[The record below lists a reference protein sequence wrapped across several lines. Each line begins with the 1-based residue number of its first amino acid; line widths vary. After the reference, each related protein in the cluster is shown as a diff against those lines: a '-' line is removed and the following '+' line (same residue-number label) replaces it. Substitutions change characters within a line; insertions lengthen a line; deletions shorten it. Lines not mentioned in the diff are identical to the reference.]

1 MLRHQPVLAKE
12 VFENFPKQG
21 KIYFDGTFW
30 HGWHSEYLLT
40 HLPETQSKSLKVIA
54 CDIDENVQKK
64 GLEFTKQWESQITPV
79 LSSYAKVNEIAEK
92 YGPFDFI
99 LLDLGVNMEHFK
111 DWERGFSI
119 KTDADLDMRFNREN
133 PITAKDI
140 IRTYSIEQLSRIFS
154 LYGDF
159 PIKYANYLAN
169 GIIEARKKKEIK
181 TTWDLKEILTALKC
195 NQKKIA
201 VIFQTLRIET
211 NKELDQL
218 NIFLE
223 NFKKSLS
230 KGWRCAI
237 ITYHSIEDRITKIA
251 FKNLEETKS
260 FQLINKKVIKPY
272 YIEIEKNK
280 AARSAKLRIIEKL

>member
-64 GLEFTKQWESQITPV
+64 GLEFTKQWENQITPV

-133 PITAKDI
+133 TITAKDI

-181 TTWDLKEILTALKC
+181 TTWELKEILTALKC

-211 NKELDQL
+211 NK
-218 NIFLE
+218 
-223 NFKKSLS
+223 
-230 KGWRCAI
+230 
-237 ITYHSIEDRITKIA
+237 
-251 FKNLEETKS
+251 
-260 FQLINKKVIKPY
+260 
-272 YIEIEKNK
+272 
-280 AARSAKLRIIEKL
+280 

>member
-64 GLEFTKQWESQITPV
+64 GLEFTKQWENQITPV

-133 PITAKDI
+133 TITAKDI

-181 TTWDLKEILTALKC
+181 TTWELKEILTALKC

-223 NFKKSLS
+223 NFKNSLS